1 MLFPR
6 RTLLVALTLLT
17 PVMLY
22 GQVSESAVSKDI
34 KDLPSV
40 AEAQQPAAAIKAA
53 TDLRTLPASAS
64 KVKLADSLAHAVT
77 PGDAGD
83 DALQAVAT
91 TLEQALTESPQ
102 PAKKDLPPE
111 PYMELAKLAH
121 YRGAKVTM
129 NDPLYAKAG
138 EILAAE
144 DADVQKADFTLKDL
158 HGKKVTLSELK
169 GKIVLVNFWAT
180 TCKPCMKEM
189 PNLDVIYT
197 HFEPQGLVIL
207 SLSEDDSF
215 KLNTFVTKTGYHPP
229 VLQDVAG
236 KTAKAFHVDGLPRNF
251 VFDREGKL
259 VAESMD
265 QVSQP
270 QMLAML
276 ANAGLHP

>member
-6 RTLLVALTLLT
+6 RALLVALTLLT
-17 PVMLY
+17 PTMLY
-22 GQVSESAVSKDI
+22 GQVSESTIAKDI
-34 KDLPSV
+34 KSLPSV
-40 AEAQQPAAAIKAA
+40 ADAQRPETTLKIA

-64 KVKLADSLAHAVT
+64 KVKLADNLARAAT
-77 PGDAGD
+77 PGDVGD
-83 DALQAVAT
+83 DALGAVAT
-91 TLEQALTESPQ
+91 TLAQALSESPQ

-121 YRGAKVTM
+121 YRAAKVTL

-180 TCKPCMKEM
+180 GCKPCMKEM

-197 HFEPQGLVIL
+197 HFESQGLVIL

-215 KLNTFVTKTGYHPP
+215 KLNTFVSHTGYHPT
-229 VLQDVAG
+229 VLLDFAG
-236 KTAKAFHVDGLPRNF
+236 KIAKEFHVEGLPRDF
-251 VFDREGKL
+251 VFDRTGKL
-259 VAESMD
+259 VAESID
-265 QVSQP
+265 EVSQP